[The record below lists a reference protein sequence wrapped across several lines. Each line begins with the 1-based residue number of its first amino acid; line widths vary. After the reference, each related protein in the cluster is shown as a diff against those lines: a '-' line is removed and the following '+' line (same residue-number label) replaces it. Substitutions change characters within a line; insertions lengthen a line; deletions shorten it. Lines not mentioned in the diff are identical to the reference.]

1 MTDRFQDLLCDQLIS
16 RRVRTVLT
24 PIRLP
29 YFDLAKGLV
38 RTSADETP
46 GRPFL
51 IFPG

>member
-29 YFDLAKGLV
+29 YFDLAKGLANIGWRDPRV
-38 RTSADETP
+38 SIP
-46 GRPFL
+46 G
-51 IFPG
+51 